1 MEGYRVKV
9 GGIQEK
15 GWRDTGKRL
24 EGYREKFGLDIGKR
38 LEGYKENV

>member
-1 MEGYRVKV
+1 MCEGYRVKV

-24 EGYREKFGLDIGKR
+24 EGYRGKVV
-38 LEGYKENV
+38 GI